1 MRIKFEKGIVPERM
15 AETLVNLIRDN
26 DMIVGAVNV
35 YITRLDDNGKMI
47 KDDDGEYSCFSPGE
61 LSKKQYAED
70 VANIRRGRLKVVN
83 E

>member
-15 AETLVNLIRDN
+15 AEHLVNYIREN
-26 DMIVGAVNV
+26 NLIVGSVNI
-35 YITRLDDNGKMI
+35 YIQILDENGKMVRE
-47 KDDDGEYSCFSPGE
+47 DDSNYLSVSPGE